1 MTEAESTPIVI
12 NSEEEDEDDD
22 DIVVLKEE
30 KVPIPADDDDDDDD
44 AVIFIASTSITKSK
58 DNTTLGPKT
67 EPSSSKDLT
76 RSLSLTSSFDVSL
89 NLTGPLDLSKHTE
102 RDGDDVVDPTTAA
115 ATSVKLSDKE
125 TLVDLEETDSQ
136 QSLTTDDLLDSVGGS
151 SLDNSF
157 VGPGSPSVD
166 SNSSSNSSVS
176 LPATP
181 PLKWSPQPS
190 TSGVKTN
197 SGVGGP
203 PDLVLPQGKAGSPCI
218 DDLNFLELLRKYDYP
233 SSQSTDNQSCMS
245 LGAPSPPSIS
255 VPSQP
260 VGAVP
265 THIHSNSCDTTLSS
279 SPTSLSANSKQL
291 PCIGT
296 SSMISPTSKS
306 LLRSG
311 TTTCHRYSSSQDTLP
326 RTSSSTSS
334 VCQFSDLVHTTLSLD
349 KSLNI
354 TTSPTSPVSKVTI
367 LPKPTCVSTVQSS
380 AGPSTSR
387 TDLSSSSGLAS
398 EAAGSNLNSDSSL
411 GSSSVLASGAG
422 LRSGNTQSWTTGA
435 SRLSQLSLP
444 PRKRVRPDT
453 VMSPVSSSSSSKS
466 DDACVNCK
474 SILHDLKVS
483 RCTQGHPAC
492 STCLEDQVKLILTDK
507 QGSLKCIMVS
517 CGSYYPMSELKYT
530 LPSMVVEILEDK
542 LHKEHINFVCDML
555 LPDTGGEDQ
564 TGAVAKSGKTATKG
578 DDASA
583 GKKQKFDED
592 VLSLFEP
599 LKEVHS
605 SQDEEKKPK
614 SPEEDK
620 PSKWD
625 PMDKMVNLVIMALEP
640 ESDEYVE
647 VAVNFYST
655 LAFPS
660 ADIVKISRV
669 QNPILWKYYQLKR
682 TEMIHENDGHQVD
695 ERQLFHGTNSS
706 VIEAICKK
714 GFDWRVCG
722 KHGCV
727 YGQGSYF
734 AKAASYSHQYTEKVS
749 GIRSRMMAIRTLSA
763 LTSSSRT
770 SSSSS
775 VFRQP
780 PGSVLIGPFN
790 QMQVN
795 QLLPH
800 HLLPPPAHMPLGS
813 SLISGIHG
821 QLTPPSTAPPPPPP
835 QSSSRSNLTVISNI
849 YSGPMPTN
857 SSNPVI
863 NSNQNLQVESNL
875 PSSSAGIARG
885 FPLTNVGRCTA
896 FNTSNNNTTY
906 PPQAN
911 YLRQGSEPSPP
922 RQNNSQKSTKD
933 AKVRVVPMTDITSSQ
948 TRKMFLAKVLVGKYT
963 GGNTGHRR
971 PPPFYSAEP
980 YGKCYDSCVDNIWDP
995 KIFVIFDSNQAYPE
1009 YIVEYNV
1016 MNE

>member
-1 MTEAESTPIVI
+1 MMMTMTMMLS
-12 NSEEEDEDDD
+12 SSS
-22 DIVVLKEE
+22 
-30 KVPIPADDDDDDDD
+30 
-44 AVIFIASTSITKSK
+44 STSITKSK
-58 DNTTLGPKT
+58 DNTALGPKT

-102 RDGDDVVDPTTAA
+102 RDGDDGVDPTTAA

-136 QSLTTDDLLDSVGGS
+136 QSLTDDLLDSVGGS

-166 SNSSSNSSVS
+166 SNSSNSSVS

-197 SGVGGP
+197 SVVGGP
-203 PDLVLPQGKAGSPCI
+203 TDLVLPQGKAGSPCI

-245 LGAPSPPSIS
+245 IGAPPSPSIS
-255 VPSQP
+255 VTTQP

-265 THIHSNSCDTTLSS
+265 THIHPNSCDTTLSS
-279 SPTSLSANSKQL
+279 SPTSLSASSKQL

-311 TTTCHRYSSSQDTLP
+311 TTTCHRYSSSQDPLP
-326 RTSSSTSS
+326 KTSSSANT
-334 VCQFSDLVHTTLSLD
+334 VCQFTDLVHTTLSL
-349 KSLNI
+349 NI
-354 TTSPTSPVSKVTI
+354 APSPTSPVSKVTI

-387 TDLSSSSGLAS
+387 TDLSSNSGLTS
-398 EAAGSNLNSDSSL
+398 DVTTGSNLNSDSSL
-411 GSSSVLASGAG
+411 GSNSVPACGTG
-422 LRSGNTQSWTTGA
+422 IRSGNSQSWTTGT

-453 VMSPVSSSSSSKS
+453 VMLTPTSSSSKS

-555 LPDTGGEDQ
+555 LPDTGADDQ
-564 TGAVAKSGKTATKG
+564 SGTATAAKSGKTGTKA
-578 DDASA
+578 DEASA

-599 LKEVHS
+599 LKEVQS
-605 SQDEEKKPK
+605 SPDEDEKLK

-620 PSKWD
+620 PQKWD
-625 PMDKMVNLVIMALEP
+625 PMDKMVNLAIMALEP

-722 KHGCV
+722 KHGSV

-749 GIRSRMMAIRTLSA
+749 GHRSRMMAIRTLSA

-770 SSSSS
+770 SSSSA

-795 QLLPH
+795 QLIPH
-800 HLLPPPAHMPLGS
+800 NFLPPSAHMPLGS

-821 QLTPPSTAPPPPPP
+821 QLTPPSTAAPPPPQP

-849 YSGPMPTN
+849 FSGPMPTN
-857 SSNPVI
+857 NSNPVI
-863 NSNQNLQVESNL
+863 NSNQNMPVPESNH
-875 PSSSAGIARG
+875 PSSSAGMTRG
-885 FPLTNVGRCTA
+885 FPLTNAGRCSA
-896 FNTSNNNTTY
+896 FNTSNNNTTF
-906 PPQAN
+906 PQQAN
-911 YLRQGSEPSPP
+911 FLRQGSEPSPL

-933 AKVRVVPMTDITSSQ
+933 AKVRVVPMADITSSQ